1 MCPDVL
7 SLVLAPSRHVL
18 CSVINSETF
27 IRGYSSTYETWCQK
41 KTSSEYTA
49 HCNMA
54 SFRFPP
60 PESFNFERPSEWP
73 EWKERFTR
81 YRLASK
87 LHKDTD
93 DVQISALI
101 YSMGRQGEHIFKS
114 LVFAEEGDEGKYDKV
129 LEKFDS
135 YFVPKRNIIHERAR
149 FHL

>member
-1 MCPDVL
+1 MVIRSITCTTWLTCNVPGCCF

-18 CSVINSETF
+18 CSVINSKTF

-49 HCNMA
+49 HCDMA

-93 DVQISALI
+93 EVQISALI
-101 YSMGRQGEHIFKS
+101 YSMGQQGKHIFKS
-114 LVFAEEGDEGKYDKV
+114 LVFAEEGD
-129 LEKFDS
+129 
-135 YFVPKRNIIHERAR
+135 
-149 FHL
+149 